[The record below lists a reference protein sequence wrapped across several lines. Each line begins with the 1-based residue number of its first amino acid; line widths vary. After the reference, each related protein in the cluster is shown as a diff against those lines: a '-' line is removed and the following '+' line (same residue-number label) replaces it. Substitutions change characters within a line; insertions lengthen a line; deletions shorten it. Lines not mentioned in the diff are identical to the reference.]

1 MKPVQP
7 AQNAGSSISS
17 SSSGSGYVLQPGAPP
32 GHSALW
38 LATSKKI
45 EVPANGFV
53 FWVEIIAV
61 GMMPM
66 MRIIAIGMICY
77 LSMRRTVG
85 MI

>member
-1 MKPVQP
+1 ML
-7 AQNAGSSISS
+7 AAAAA
-17 SSSGSGYVLQPGAPP
+17 VLVMSCSLVLRPGTVRCGLQQAKRLKSP
-32 GHSALW
+32 LMD
-38 LATSKKI
+38 L
-45 EVPANGFV
+45 F

-61 GMMPM
+61 GM

>member
-1 MKPVQP
+1 MLAP
-7 AQNAGSSISS
+7 AAAAAAVVIVMSCSL
-17 SSSGSGYVLQPGAPP
+17 VLRPGTVRCGLQQAKRLKSP
-32 GHSALW
+32 LMD
-38 LATSKKI
+38 L
-45 EVPANGFV
+45 F

-61 GMMPM
+61 GM

>member
-1 MKPVQP
+1 MLAAAAAV
-7 AQNAGSSISS
+7 
-17 SSSGSGYVLQPGAPP
+17 VLVMSCSLVLRPGTVRCGLQQAKRLKSP
-32 GHSALW
+32 LMD
-38 LATSKKI
+38 L
-45 EVPANGFV
+45 F

-61 GMMPM
+61 GM

>member
-1 MKPVQP
+1 MD
-7 AQNAGSSISS
+7 
-17 SSSGSGYVLQPGAPP
+17 L
-32 GHSALW
+32 
-38 LATSKKI
+38 
-45 EVPANGFV
+45 F

-61 GMMPM
+61 GM

>member
-1 MKPVQP
+1 MFEMKLVQQ
-7 AQNAGSSISS
+7 AQME

-61 GMMPM
+61 GMM
-66 MRIIAIGMICY
+66 RIIAIGMICY

>member
-1 MKPVQP
+1 MLAAAAAAV
-7 AQNAGSSISS
+7 
-17 SSSGSGYVLQPGAPP
+17 VLVMSCSLVLRPGTVRCGLQQAKRLKSP
-32 GHSALW
+32 LMD
-38 LATSKKI
+38 L
-45 EVPANGFV
+45 F

-61 GMMPM
+61 GM

>member
-1 MKPVQP
+1 MLAAAAAAAAV
-7 AQNAGSSISS
+7 
-17 SSSGSGYVLQPGAPP
+17 VLVMSCSLVLRPGTVRCGLQQAKRLKSP
-32 GHSALW
+32 LMD
-38 LATSKKI
+38 L
-45 EVPANGFV
+45 F

-61 GMMPM
+61 GM

>member
-1 MKPVQP
+1 ML
-7 AQNAGSSISS
+7 AAAAAAAG
-17 SSSGSGYVLQPGAPP
+17 VLVLSCSLVVRPGTVRCGLQQAKRLKSP
-32 GHSALW
+32 LMD
-38 LATSKKI
+38 L
-45 EVPANGFV
+45 F

-61 GMMPM
+61 GM

>member
-1 MKPVQP
+1 MLAAAAAAAV
-7 AQNAGSSISS
+7 
-17 SSSGSGYVLQPGAPP
+17 VLVMSCSLVLRPGTVRCGLQQAKRLKSP
-32 GHSALW
+32 LMD
-38 LATSKKI
+38 L
-45 EVPANGFV
+45 F

-61 GMMPM
+61 GM